1 MGGLPLRFTEQ
12 FMKKRNKYRVEVPT
26 KGLEVYEIESEI
38 PLTRS
43 EIMTRVS
50 KKTLPDDINSL
61 DGEHLPEVF
70 VLEGEIDET
79 ETV

>member
-1 MGGLPLRFTEQ
+1 
-12 FMKKRNKYRVEVPT
+12 MKKRNKYRIEVPT